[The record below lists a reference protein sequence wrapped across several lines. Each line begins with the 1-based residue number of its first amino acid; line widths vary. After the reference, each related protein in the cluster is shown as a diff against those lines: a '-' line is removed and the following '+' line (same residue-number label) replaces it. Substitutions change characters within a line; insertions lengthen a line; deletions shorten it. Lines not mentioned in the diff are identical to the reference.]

1 MVIGK
6 LSMVGEAMTT
16 QAGLG
21 VEDLLLPQRSAI
33 LAIAA
38 RHGAFDVR
46 VCGSVARGEAT
57 GESDVDFL
65 IDYDPEKRSP
75 WFPIGLIQDWEA
87 LLQRK
92 VDVATVAML
101 KDGIRDRVLREAVG
115 L

>member
-21 VEDLLLPQRSAI
+21 VVDLLLPQRSAI

-46 VCGSVARGEAT
+46 VFGSVARGEAT

-65 IDYDPEKRSP
+65 IDYDPEQRSP
-75 WFPIGLIQDWEA
+75 WFPIGLILDGEA